1 MPQHLSMTLP
11 KVCLTL
17 KRSYMK
23 EKVRYKFILV
33 LFIIVN
39 KKKKSKR
46 SFFVSRA
53 SFSSLKRKSIRHIW
67 ISWPE
72 VNKLSINLDIL
83 ETFMKFEAD
92 LKKAPKVFSLPSFRT
107 YKLRCIANAAIEKM
121 AKISKVWIILW
132 FGATQLSGLKRQKTV
147 DSKVVNRI
155 SNFRKMSTFRVTM
168 LSLRFRQTKW
178 SEFK

>member
-46 SFFVSRA
+46 SFYVSRA
-53 SFSSLKRKSIRHIW
+53 SFSSLKRKLIRHIW
-67 ISWPE
+67 IFWLE
-72 VNKLSINLDIL
+72 VNKLSINMDIL

-107 YKLRCIANAAIEKM
+107 YKLRCIANAAIGKM
-121 AKISKVWIILW
+121 GTISKVWII
-132 FGATQLSGLKRQKTV
+132 S
-147 DSKVVNRI
+147 
-155 SNFRKMSTFRVTM
+155 
-168 LSLRFRQTKW
+168 
-178 SEFK
+178 

>member
-1 MPQHLSMTLP
+1 MLQHLSMTLL

-23 EKVRYKFILV
+23 EKVQYKVILV
-33 LFIIVN
+33 LFIILN
-39 KKKKSKR
+39 KTKAKR

-107 YKLRCIANAAIEKM
+107 YKLRCIANAAIVKM
-121 AKISKVWIILW
+121 GTTSKVWII
-132 FGATQLSGLKRQKTV
+132 S
-147 DSKVVNRI
+147 
-155 SNFRKMSTFRVTM
+155 
-168 LSLRFRQTKW
+168 
-178 SEFK
+178 